1 MGMFRDLRS
10 ITKSAKEVQKE
21 HGKVGI
27 RDALSQGADLME

>member
-21 HGKVGI
+21 HGRVGI